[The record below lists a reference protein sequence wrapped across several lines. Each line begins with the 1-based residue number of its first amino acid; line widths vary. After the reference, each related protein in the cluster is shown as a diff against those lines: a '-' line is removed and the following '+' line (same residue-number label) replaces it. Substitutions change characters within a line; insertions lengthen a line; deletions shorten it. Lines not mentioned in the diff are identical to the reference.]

1 MVYLGV
7 IALLYLII
15 ILFIVG
21 YTAFEIWGQV
31 YGIKRY
37 NKKVSKKLFRTIL
50 VTNFV
55 LAIIL
60 IIIYICFP

>member
-1 MVYLGV
+1 MVYIGV

-21 YTAFEIWGQV
+21 YTAFNTWAQV

-37 NKKVSKKLFRTIL
+37 NKKVSKKLFRIIL

-60 IIIYICFP
+60 IIIYIYFS

>member
-7 IALLYLII
+7 IALLFLII

-21 YTAFEIWGQV
+21 YTAFETWGQV

-37 NKKVSKKLFRTIL
+37 NKKVSKKLL
-50 VTNFV
+50 EV
-55 LAIIL
+55 
-60 IIIYICFP
+60 Y